1 MTNGNKRL
9 VRAGQYPVLSLFDE
23 LNRFFDDTR
32 PTASRTSLGKFAPHL
47 DLTENDTEYLI
58 KGDLPGLQVSDVNIE
73 LRDNTL
79 VISGERR
86 DESERK
92 EGEVT
97 YYERSFGSFSRTVP
111 FSVEIDEDNASAEM
125 KNGVLSIRV
134 PKSAKEVKGSK
145 KLSIKTS

>member
-1 MTNGNKRL
+1 MTNGSKRL
-9 VRAGQYPVLSLFDE
+9 LRAGQYPVLSLFDE
-23 LNRFFDDTR
+23 LNRFFDDTQ
-32 PTASRTSLGKFAPHL
+32 PTVNRANVGKFTPSL
-47 DLTENDTEYLI
+47 DITENNTEYFI
-58 KGDLPGLQVSDVNIE
+58 KGDLPGLQVSEINIE

-92 EGEVT
+92 EGDVT
-97 YYERSFGSFSRTVP
+97 YSERSFGSFSRSVP

-125 KNGVLSIRV
+125 KDGVLFIRV
-134 PKSAKEVKGSK
+134 PTSPKVVRGAK